1 MSLLRAAATVSSLTL
16 LSRITGLV
24 RDVMIAR
31 AFGASALTDAFWVA
45 FRIPNLLRR
54 LFAEGAFAQAFVP
67 ILGQAR
73 NEHEAPAVQ
82 QLLDRVARTLF
93 LALCAVTLLGVLGA
107 PLVVAAM
114 ASGLTAASR
123 AANFEAAVWMTRL
136 MFPYIICMSLVAF
149 ASGVLNTWRRFA
161 VPAITPALLNLSMIG
176 ASLFLSDFFS
186 RPIYAL
192 AAGVMVGGVAQFA
205 VQWWALS
212 RLSLRPRLVG
222 PVRPALQDPLV
233 RRIMRQMLPAT
244 LGVSVAQISLLI
256 NTNIATWLAAGSV
269 SWLSFADRLMEF
281 PTALVGVALGTVLLP
296 SLTRAHAEQDTQRY
310 SALLDWGL
318 RLMLLLGLPAAVCM
332 IMLADAL
339 VATLF
344 HYGAFSAA
352 DVQQTR
358 LAVMAYAIGL
368 VGLLSIKILA
378 PGFYAKQDIRS
389 PVKIAIAV
397 LLLTQLLNVVLVP
410 WLAHAGLALAIGLGA
425 CLNALALL
433 IGLRRKG
440 IYQPSKGWFRFFVQ
454 QGLGLAALAA
464 PLWWASR
471 NIDWLGLQHTPL
483 IRIAALSAV
492 FVVGGIAYFAVLA
505 AAGLRPRHFRRVPS
519 ANTGH
524 SHVAPTTSANTS
536 ADTVGKT
543 EA

>member
-73 NEHEAPAVQ
+73 NEHEAPVVK

-93 LALCAVTLLGVLGA
+93 LALCIVTLLGVLGA

-123 AANFEAAVWMTRL
+123 AADFEAAVWMTRL

-192 AAGVMVGGVAQFA
+192 AAGVMLGGIAQFA

-212 RLSLRPRLVG
+212 RLSLRPQLAG

-332 IMLADAL
+332 VMLADAL

-344 HYGAFSAA
+344 HYGAFSPA

-358 LAVMAYAIGL
+358 LAVMAYSVGL
-368 VGLLSIKILA
+368 VGLLSVKILA

-440 IYQPSKGWFRFFVQ
+440 IYQPAKGWLRFFVQ
-454 QGLGLAALAA
+454 QGLGLGALAV

-483 IRIAALSAV
+483 LRIAALGAV
-492 FVVGGIAYFAVLA
+492 FVVGGIAYFSVLA
-505 AAGLRPRHFRRVPS
+505 AAGLRPQHFRRVPS
-519 ANTGH
+519 ANT
-524 SHVAPTTSANTS
+524 
-536 ADTVGKT
+536 VGKT

>member
-67 ILGQAR
+67 ILGEVR
-73 NEHEAPAVQ
+73 NQHESQVVK

-93 LALCAVTLLGVLGA
+93 LVLCLVTLLGVVGA

-114 ASGLTAASR
+114 ASGLTDASR
-123 AANFEAAVWMTRL
+123 AADFEAAVWMTRL

-149 ASGVLNTWRRFA
+149 ASGVLNTWRHFA

-176 ASLFLSDFFS
+176 ASLFLSGFFS
-186 RPIYAL
+186 RPVYAL
-192 AAGVMVGGVAQFA
+192 AAGVMLGGVAQFA

-212 RLSLRPRLVG
+212 RLSLRPTLIG

-281 PTALVGVALGTVLLP
+281 PTALIGVALGTVLLP
-296 SLTRAHAEQDTQRY
+296 SLTRAHAKHDTEHY

-318 RLMLLLGLPAAVCM
+318 RLMLLLGLPAALCM

-358 LAVMAYAIGL
+358 LAVMAYSVGL

-397 LLLTQLLNVVLVP
+397 LVVTQLLNLVLVP
-410 WLAHAGLALAIGLGA
+410 WLAHAGLALAIGIGA
-425 CLNALALL
+425 CLNATALL

-440 IYQPSKGWFRFFVQ
+440 IYQPAQGWRRFFLQ
-454 QGLGLAALAA
+454 QSLALAALAA
-464 PLWWASR
+464 PLWWAAR
-471 NIDWLGLQHTPL
+471 HIDWLGLQATPL
-483 IRIAALSAV
+483 MRATALGAV
-492 FVVGGIAYFAVLA
+492 FFVGGIAYLAVLA
-505 AAGLRPRHFRRVPS
+505 ATGLRPRHLRRAPV
-519 ANTGH
+519 AN
-524 SHVAPTTSANTS
+524 
-536 ADTVGKT
+536 TVGKT